1 MSDAVLT
8 GITGSIGT
16 ITLNKPWKLNAWDTP
31 MRAEITAQLNEWNRD
46 PAVKA
51 VIMKA
56 VGTDTK
62 ALTDYFNK
70 MKKFAGVYGDISFSP
85 DNHDGYPDA
94 QVVMVE
100 ANSLKEGAFNL
111 APGYGAS

>member
-1 MSDAVLT
+1 M
-8 GITGSIGT
+8 
-16 ITLNKPWKLNAWDTP
+16 
-31 MRAEITAQLNEWNRD
+31 MAEA
-46 PAVKA
+46 
-51 VIMKA
+51 MKE
-56 VGTDTK
+56 VGTEPK

-70 MKKFAGVYGDISFSP
+70 MKKFAGVYGDISFTP
-85 DNHDGYPDA
+85 ENHDGYPDE